1 MQEKA
6 EALVKFIQERC
17 LWQFV
22 SRAHD
27 REQNIDGVL
36 SLVGILLTGGTPK
49 LQTPMDR
56 LHFANANHL
65 AAEVKAEF
73 PWLSHLGKDELFSVI
88 SGTIKRIN
96 EITVKNSKNGELHQA
111 AY

>member
-1 MQEKA
+1 MKENA
-6 EALVKFIQERC
+6 EALVRFIQERC

-36 SLVGILLTGGTPK
+36 SLVGVLLTGGTPK
-49 LQTPMDR
+49 LKTPMDR

-65 AAEVKAEF
+65 AAEVKSEF
-73 PWLSHLGKDELFSVI
+73 PWLNHLDKDELLAVV
-88 SGTIKRIN
+88 SGAIKRIN
-96 EITVKNSKNGELHQA
+96 EITVKNSKNGELHQPG
-111 AY
+111 Y

>member
-1 MQEKA
+1 MADKA
-6 EALVKFIQERC
+6 ESLVTFIQERC

-22 SRAHD
+22 SRAPD
-27 REQNIDGVL
+27 REENIDGVL
-36 SLVGILLTGGTPK
+36 TLVGILLTGGAPK

-65 AAEVKAEF
+65 ATEIKSEF
-73 PWLSHLGKDELFSVI
+73 PWLTHLGKEELFAVVT
-88 SGTIKRIN
+88 GAIKRIH
-96 EITVKNSKNGELHQA
+96 EITVKKSKNGELHLP

>member
-6 EALVKFIQERC
+6 ESLVRFIQERC

-22 SRAHD
+22 SRAPD

-36 SLVGILLTGGTPK
+36 SLLGILLTGGSPK

-65 AAEVKAEF
+65 AAEVKTEF
-73 PWLSHLGKDELFSVI
+73 PWLTHLSKDELFQIVE
-88 SGTIKRIN
+88 GTIKRIH
-96 EITVKNSKNGELHQA
+96 EITVKNSKNGELHLS